1 MTWRGLAAML
11 LLAGCTPTAPQPA
24 DTGDNEAVAV
34 SVPGPETAIGA
45 GNLPTPELDGVPTR
59 AGRWRRD
66 RAAAGD
72 AAIFVEP
79 TGRPVF
85 ALRCARA
92 QRRLLFVL
100 AGSAGPGAASS
111 IKIITASGAASYP
124 AMPRRFA
131 PGSMAT
137 AAAEDSFI
145 TTALAQAT
153 GRMGVML
160 NGRRAIALPADSVIG
175 DVIRD
180 CATNRRA
187 QSS

>member
-1 MTWRGLAAML
+1 ML

-45 GNLPTPELDGVPTR
+45 GNLPTPELDGVPTL

-100 AGSAGPGAASS
+100 AGSAGQGAAGSM
-111 IKIITASGAASYP
+111 KIITASGAASYP

-131 PGSMAT
+131 PGSMAM

-145 TTALAQAT
+145 TTALEPT
-153 GRMGVML
+153 
-160 NGRRAIALPADSVIG
+160 RAPSPTVKPPSTCALAPTITPLPSVG
-175 DVIRD
+175 WRLVPRPRLVPPSV
-180 CATNRRA
+180 TPW
-187 QSS
+187 